1 MKKFDKILIANR
13 GEIAVRIIRTCQDMG
28 IATVAVYSHVDRDAL
43 HVKLADEAYDIGP
56 AEALQSYLDMWK
68 ILDAA
73 ERCGADA
80 IHPGYGF
87 LSENP
92 EFAEM
97 TESRGFS
104 FIGPSSECMS
114 RAKPKNRA
122 RQLMKMINIPVTP
135 GCDEAITDTGIKG
148 LNQAREIAAEIG
160 YPVVVKPSGAGGG
173 NRHHD
178 RQGSKRTRQRDRKCE
193 EKGQQGLGISG
204 FYIEKYLE
212 GVKHVEFQ
220 VLADKFGNVVHLGD
234 RDCSIQRRF
243 QKLIEESPCPILTP
257 FLRMKMGAAAMDV
270 AMTLNYAGAL
280 TVEFF
285 YFPDTAREFY
295 FNEINS
301 RLQVEHG
308 ITEIAT
314 GIDVVKE
321 QIRIAAGEQLELD
334 QDAILM
340 HRHAIECRINA
351 EDPVTFV
358 PSPGVV
364 RKLRFPLGPGIRID
378 EGIYEGAAVP
388 FYYDSLLMKV
398 ISWGKTR
405 DEAISRMR
413 RAIGEL
419 RIEGVKTTVPL
430 HRIILA
436 DEDFLGGK
444 YTTDLLNKPEIRKK
458 MSPQA

>member
-1 MKKFDKILIANR
+1 MIANR

-148 LNQAREIAAEIG
+148 LNQGQGDRSRDRLSRCRQAFGCGR
-160 YPVVVKPSGAGGG
+160 G

-178 RQGSKRTRQRDRKCE
+178 RQGSKKNSTEGSKVRRK
-193 EKGQQGLGISG
+193 GPAGPSG
-204 FYIEKYLE
+204 FP
-212 GVKHVEFQ
+212 
-220 VLADKFGNVVHLGD
+220 A
-234 RDCSIQRRF
+234 SI
-243 QKLIEESPCPILTP
+243 
-257 FLRMKMGAAAMDV
+257 
-270 AMTLNYAGAL
+270 
-280 TVEFF
+280 
-285 YFPDTAREFY
+285 
-295 FNEINS
+295 
-301 RLQVEHG
+301 
-308 ITEIAT
+308 
-314 GIDVVKE
+314 
-321 QIRIAAGEQLELD
+321 
-334 QDAILM
+334 
-340 HRHAIECRINA
+340 
-351 EDPVTFV
+351 
-358 PSPGVV
+358 
-364 RKLRFPLGPGIRID
+364 
-378 EGIYEGAAVP
+378 
-388 FYYDSLLMKV
+388 
-398 ISWGKTR
+398 
-405 DEAISRMR
+405 
-413 RAIGEL
+413 
-419 RIEGVKTTVPL
+419 
-430 HRIILA
+430 
-436 DEDFLGGK
+436 
-444 YTTDLLNKPEIRKK
+444 
-458 MSPQA
+458 